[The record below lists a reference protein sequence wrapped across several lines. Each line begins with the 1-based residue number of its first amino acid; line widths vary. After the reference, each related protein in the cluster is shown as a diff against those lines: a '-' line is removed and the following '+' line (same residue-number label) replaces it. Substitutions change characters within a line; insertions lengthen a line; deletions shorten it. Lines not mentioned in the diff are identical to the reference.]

1 MTLMSELHGGK
12 VFAHYNS
19 IEAEEI
25 DKDQSDFYYYEV
37 RRVYSVSLVTVLRA
51 TTANPL
57 TALTSSLMRSTT
69 YGPLSSG
76 RKENCRIII

>member
-1 MTLMSELHGGK
+1 M
-12 VFAHYNS
+12 FAHYNS
-19 IEAEEI
+19 IEAEEN

-57 TALTSSLMRSTT
+57 TALTSSLRRSTS

-76 RKENCRIII
+76 RKENCRINI

>member
-1 MTLMSELHGGK
+1 MSELHGGK

-57 TALTSSLMRSTT
+57 THCTDIPSNEEYNLWSTV
-69 YGPLSSG
+69 LWQE
-76 RKENCRIII
+76 RKL